1 MTGSNDIRVAL
12 IGYGLGGEVFHA
24 PLVHVTE
31 GMRLTSIVTVDP
43 ERRRKASRRYPDA
56 RILDRNDP
64 SWAAPADH
72 DLVVVCTPNRYHV
85 PLALTAIEAGV
96 PVVVDKPLAPTAAE
110 GRALV
115 EALAGLAAWGAEHAD
130 AEGDATPAH
139 DACGTPLAVRWYCPT
154 CDVDVAPGEAP
165 RVYEA

>member
-1 MTGSNDIRVAL
+1 MMGSDDIRVAL

-24 PLVHVTE
+24 PLVHAIE

-43 ERRRKASRRYPDA
+43 ERRQRASRRYPDA

-96 PVVVDKPLAPTAAE
+96 PVVVDKPIAPTSSEAEKLVAA
-110 GRALV
+110 
-115 EALAGLAAWGAEHAD
+115 AD
-130 AEGDATPAH
+130 ESGVFLSVFQNRRWDGDFLTVKRLL
-139 DACGTPLAVRWYCPT
+139 T
-154 CDVDVAPGEAP
+154 
-165 RVYEA
+165 